1 MVIERQKNIRSKYS
15 VLGPGERK
23 NLSVIESHTTW
34 ILLTSCPGLHKLP
47 TKFKNKI
54 TNSKTNCS

>member
-34 ILLTSCPGLHKLP
+34 IPFNVLSRT
-47 TKFKNKI
+47 I
-54 TNSKTNCS
+54 